1 MTGLAIIATGLH
13 IAGLSALSSELIYM
27 ISAVQVIACAIV
39 GVAINKPDRRVW
51 SALLLLIAILI
62 AAQIFDNRDS
72 SVALTQAISESLFL
86 GVQLILVFGLF
97 VTVQRRFG
105 RDPLNVFFDSLIIG
119 LGSWFLIWVVF
130 LNPAREI
137 SQDVVSVTAIR
148 GATLASSAIVIFL
161 LATLLFADTERTP
174 AVWFAGSAI
183 ACSLIGDLFYATN
196 QSGRYEVSD
205 QFANAPYIASLFLVS
220 ATILHPSV
228 ATMASHSARRLKQPL
243 LGRLVLTTTS
253 LVLPVVVLAL
263 TNPTNDVDRTVRAI
277 SIFVLA
283 TAVTLRVVLAVRAN
297 AVLQAQLIDSAQTD
311 SLTSLPNRGLMIEHV
326 AAALEGARFNG
337 LSPTVLFIDVDRFK
351 NINDSLGHSAGDNV
365 LVSVAQRLRVALPDR
380 CIVGRISGDE
390 FVVLDAKSKNQS
402 DAVLLADLVLES
414 FHEPLALRQ
423 GDVFVSASIGV
434 AVFDREIST
443 SADDLLR
450 NADTAMYRA
459 KQRGRGRC
467 EMFSEEMRKT
477 DRERAALSSELERA
491 LATNQL
497 FVVHQPIVSTHT
509 GRVAGTEAL
518 LRWNHPERGGLTPP
532 VFLEMAEES
541 GAIGPI
547 GDWVVRQAC
556 TDARSWMD
564 AQIVDGSFVVH
575 VNVSARQL
583 SDSGFVERV
592 MGSLRETK
600 LEPFHLALEINETTM
615 LNDNPA
621 IMRTLNALKRQGV
634 KLAIDDFGTGY
645 SSLAHLRDFP
655 ADFLKLDGTLVR
667 DIGLQGSDDPIV
679 RSIIQLAHSL
689 NMSVI
694 AEWVTSDDQ
703 TQRLRLLG
711 CDFVQGNRIGEP
723 VVASEFAP
731 LVQSR
736 STNR

>member
-1 MTGLAIIATGLH
+1 MEIDRSIASLPIGVFETDINGRLTSANDAFRVLALGGGSITQGAAPWVNAQPAERSLAEAAWQRARENATPFTFEFRLWKPDGEVMWVHVSTQPQLDASSTITGYVGTAHDVTDAVVKRVLSEQLVGLLDVTADAVLVFDQHGVLMFCNDGARDLIGVNEQTGLNDAAAQMFIQAIRDQVPREVTTSSTSNRWEGELGFRSPDGIMRTLSIVLQIVRTADGVISHYSAIARDITEAKQLQDELTRQATHDAMTGLP
-13 IAGLSALSSELIYM
+13 
-27 ISAVQVIACAIV
+27 
-39 GVAINKPDRRVW
+39 NRV
-51 SALLLLIAILI
+51 
-62 AAQIFDNRDS
+62 
-72 SVALTQAISESLFL
+72 LFL
-86 GVQLILVFGLF
+86 RKLSEALERSRTLKRGVTVLF
-97 VTVQRRFG
+97 VDLDKLKDVNDNIGHGVGDQL
-105 RDPLNVFFDSLIIG
+105 LN
-119 LGSWFLIWVVF
+119 
-130 LNPAREI
+130 
-137 SQDVVSVTAIR
+137 T
-148 GATLASSAIVIFL
+148 
-161 LATLLFADTERTP
+161 
-174 AVWFAGSAI
+174 I
-183 ACSLIGDLFYATN
+183 AK
-196 QSGRYEVSD
+196 R
-205 QFANAPYIASLFLVS
+205 LVS
-220 ATILHPSV
+220 ATRPSDIV
-228 ATMASHSARRLKQPL
+228 A
-243 LGRLVLTTTS
+243 
-253 LVLPVVVLAL
+253 
-263 TNPTNDVDRTVRAI
+263 
-277 SIFVLA
+277 
-283 TAVTLRVVLAVRAN
+283 
-297 AVLQAQLIDSAQTD
+297 
-311 SLTSLPNRGLMIEHV
+311 
-326 AAALEGARFNG
+326 
-337 LSPTVLFIDVDRFK
+337 
-351 NINDSLGHSAGDNV
+351 
-365 LVSVAQRLRVALPDR
+365 
-380 CIVGRISGDE
+380 RIGGDE
-390 FVVLDAKSKNQS
+390 FVVLCDGLGDEHVAM
-402 DAVLLADLVLES
+402 DVADRV
-414 FHEPLALRQ
+414 RQ
-423 GDVFVSASIGV
+423 AMTGQVILQGIEIFTSASIGIAMATPALLAEESPNDA
-434 AVFDREIST
+434 AVT
-443 SADDLLR
+443 LLR

-467 EMFSEEMRKT
+467 EMFSEEMRKN

-518 LRWNHPERGGLTPP
+518 LRWNHPERGVLTPP

-547 GDWVVRQAC
+547 GDWVIRQAC

-564 AQIVDGSFVVH
+564 THVVDGSFVVH

-592 MGSLRETK
+592 MGSLKETK

-621 IMRTLNALKRQGV
+621 IMRTLNALKRLGV

-694 AEWVTSDDQ
+694 AEWVTTDDQ

-736 STNR
+736 ITHR

>member
-1 MTGLAIIATGLH
+1 MEIDRSIASLPIGVFETDINGRLTSANDAFRLLALGGGSITQGAAPWVNAQPAERSLAEAAWQRARENATPFTFEFRLWKPDGEVMWVHVSTQPQLGTNSTITGYVGTAHDVTEAVVKRVLSEQLVGLLDVTADAVLVFDQHGTLMFCNDGARELIGVNEQTGLNDAAAQMFIQAIRDQVPREVTTSSTSNRWEGELGFRSPDGIMRTLSIVLQIVRTADGVISHYSAIARDITEAKQLQDELTRQATHDAMTGLP
-13 IAGLSALSSELIYM
+13 
-27 ISAVQVIACAIV
+27 
-39 GVAINKPDRRVW
+39 NRV
-51 SALLLLIAILI
+51 
-62 AAQIFDNRDS
+62 
-72 SVALTQAISESLFL
+72 LFL
-86 GVQLILVFGLF
+86 RKLSEALERSRTLKRGVTVLF
-97 VTVQRRFG
+97 VDLDKLKDVNDNIGHGVGDQL
-105 RDPLNVFFDSLIIG
+105 LN
-119 LGSWFLIWVVF
+119 
-130 LNPAREI
+130 
-137 SQDVVSVTAIR
+137 T
-148 GATLASSAIVIFL
+148 
-161 LATLLFADTERTP
+161 
-174 AVWFAGSAI
+174 I
-183 ACSLIGDLFYATN
+183 AK
-196 QSGRYEVSD
+196 R
-205 QFANAPYIASLFLVS
+205 LVS
-220 ATILHPSV
+220 ATRPSDIV
-228 ATMASHSARRLKQPL
+228 A
-243 LGRLVLTTTS
+243 
-253 LVLPVVVLAL
+253 
-263 TNPTNDVDRTVRAI
+263 
-277 SIFVLA
+277 
-283 TAVTLRVVLAVRAN
+283 
-297 AVLQAQLIDSAQTD
+297 
-311 SLTSLPNRGLMIEHV
+311 
-326 AAALEGARFNG
+326 
-337 LSPTVLFIDVDRFK
+337 
-351 NINDSLGHSAGDNV
+351 
-365 LVSVAQRLRVALPDR
+365 
-380 CIVGRISGDE
+380 RIGGDE
-390 FVVLDAKSKNQS
+390 FVVLCDGLGDEHVAM
-402 DAVLLADLVLES
+402 DVADRV
-414 FHEPLALRQ
+414 RQ
-423 GDVFVSASIGV
+423 AMTGQVILQGIEIFTSASIGIAMATPALLAEESPNDA
-434 AVFDREIST
+434 AVT
-443 SADDLLR
+443 LLR

-518 LRWNHPERGGLTPP
+518 LRWNHPDRGVLTPP

-547 GDWVVRQAC
+547 GDWVIRQAC

-564 AQIVDGSFVVH
+564 THVVDGSFVVH

-583 SDSGFVERV
+583 SDAGFVERV
-592 MGSLRETK
+592 MGSLKDTK

-621 IMRTLNALKRQGV
+621 IMRTLTALKRLGV

-694 AEWVTSDDQ
+694 AEWVTADDQ

-723 VVASEFAP
+723 VIASEFAP

-736 STNR
+736 TTRH

>member
-1 MTGLAIIATGLH
+1 
-13 IAGLSALSSELIYM
+13 
-27 ISAVQVIACAIV
+27 
-39 GVAINKPDRRVW
+39 
-51 SALLLLIAILI
+51 
-62 AAQIFDNRDS
+62 
-72 SVALTQAISESLFL
+72 
-86 GVQLILVFGLF
+86 
-97 VTVQRRFG
+97 
-105 RDPLNVFFDSLIIG
+105 
-119 LGSWFLIWVVF
+119 
-130 LNPAREI
+130 
-137 SQDVVSVTAIR
+137 
-148 GATLASSAIVIFL
+148 
-161 LATLLFADTERTP
+161 
-174 AVWFAGSAI
+174 
-183 ACSLIGDLFYATN
+183 
-196 QSGRYEVSD
+196 
-205 QFANAPYIASLFLVS
+205 
-220 ATILHPSV
+220 
-228 ATMASHSARRLKQPL
+228 
-243 LGRLVLTTTS
+243 
-253 LVLPVVVLAL
+253 
-263 TNPTNDVDRTVRAI
+263 
-277 SIFVLA
+277 
-283 TAVTLRVVLAVRAN
+283 
-297 AVLQAQLIDSAQTD
+297 
-311 SLTSLPNRGLMIEHV
+311 
-326 AAALEGARFNG
+326 
-337 LSPTVLFIDVDRFK
+337 
-351 NINDSLGHSAGDNV
+351 
-365 LVSVAQRLRVALPDR
+365 
-380 CIVGRISGDE
+380 
-390 FVVLDAKSKNQS
+390 
-402 DAVLLADLVLES
+402 
-414 FHEPLALRQ
+414 
-423 GDVFVSASIGV
+423 
-434 AVFDREIST
+434 
-443 SADDLLR
+443 
-450 NADTAMYRA
+450 
-459 KQRGRGRC
+459 
-467 EMFSEEMRKT
+467 MFSEEMRKT

-518 LRWNHPERGGLTPP
+518 LRWNHPERGVLTPP

-556 TDARSWMD
+556 TDARAWMD
-564 AQIVDGSFVVH
+564 AHVVDGSFVVH

-592 MGSLRETK
+592 MGSLRDTK

-703 TQRLRLLG
+703 AQRLRLLG

-736 STNR
+736 TTHH

>member
-1 MTGLAIIATGLH
+1 MEIDRSIASLPIGVFETDINGRLTSANDAFRLLALGGGSITQGAAPWVNAQPAERSLAEAAWQRARENATPFTFEFRLWKPDGEVMWVHVSTQPQLGASSTIVGYVGTAHDVTEAVVKRVLSEQLVGLLDVTADAVLVFDQHGTLMFCNDGARELIGVNEQTGLNDAAAQMFIQAIRDQVPREVTTSSTSNRWEGELGFRSPDGIMRTLSIVLQIVRTADGVISHYSAIARDITEAKQLQDELTRQATHDAMTGLP
-13 IAGLSALSSELIYM
+13 
-27 ISAVQVIACAIV
+27 
-39 GVAINKPDRRVW
+39 NRV
-51 SALLLLIAILI
+51 
-62 AAQIFDNRDS
+62 
-72 SVALTQAISESLFL
+72 LFL
-86 GVQLILVFGLF
+86 RKLSEALERSRTLKRGVTVLF
-97 VTVQRRFG
+97 VDLDKLKDVNDNIGHGVGDQL
-105 RDPLNVFFDSLIIG
+105 LN
-119 LGSWFLIWVVF
+119 
-130 LNPAREI
+130 
-137 SQDVVSVTAIR
+137 T
-148 GATLASSAIVIFL
+148 
-161 LATLLFADTERTP
+161 
-174 AVWFAGSAI
+174 I
-183 ACSLIGDLFYATN
+183 AK
-196 QSGRYEVSD
+196 R
-205 QFANAPYIASLFLVS
+205 LVS
-220 ATILHPSV
+220 ATRPSDIV
-228 ATMASHSARRLKQPL
+228 A
-243 LGRLVLTTTS
+243 
-253 LVLPVVVLAL
+253 
-263 TNPTNDVDRTVRAI
+263 
-277 SIFVLA
+277 
-283 TAVTLRVVLAVRAN
+283 
-297 AVLQAQLIDSAQTD
+297 
-311 SLTSLPNRGLMIEHV
+311 
-326 AAALEGARFNG
+326 
-337 LSPTVLFIDVDRFK
+337 
-351 NINDSLGHSAGDNV
+351 
-365 LVSVAQRLRVALPDR
+365 
-380 CIVGRISGDE
+380 RIGGDE
-390 FVVLDAKSKNQS
+390 FVVLCDGLGDEHVAM
-402 DAVLLADLVLES
+402 DVADRV
-414 FHEPLALRQ
+414 RQ
-423 GDVFVSASIGV
+423 AMTGQVILQGIEIFTSASIGIAMATPALLAEESPNDA
-434 AVFDREIST
+434 AVT
-443 SADDLLR
+443 LLR

-491 LATNQL
+491 LATKQL

-518 LRWNHPERGGLTPP
+518 LRWNHPDRGVLTPP

-547 GDWVVRQAC
+547 GDWVIRQAC

-564 AQIVDGSFVVH
+564 THVVDGSFVVH

-583 SDSGFVERV
+583 SDAGFVERV
-592 MGSLRETK
+592 MGSLKDTK

-621 IMRTLNALKRQGV
+621 IMRTLTALKRLGV

-694 AEWVTSDDQ
+694 AEWVTADDQ

-723 VVASEFAP
+723 VIASEFAP

-736 STNR
+736 TTRH

>member
-1 MTGLAIIATGLH
+1 MEIDRSIASLPIGVFETDINGRLTSANDAFRVLALGGGSITQGAAPWVNAQPAERSLAEAAWQRARENSTPFTFEFRLWKPDGEVMWVHVSTQPQLGTNSTITGYVGTAHDVTDAVVKRVLSEQLVGLLDVTADAVLVFDQHGVLMFCNDGARELIGVNEQSGLNDAAAQMFIQAIRDQVPREVTTSSTSNRWEGELGFRSPDGIMRTLSIVLQIVRTADGVISHYSAIARDITEAKQLQDELTRQATHDAMTGLP
-13 IAGLSALSSELIYM
+13 
-27 ISAVQVIACAIV
+27 
-39 GVAINKPDRRVW
+39 NRV
-51 SALLLLIAILI
+51 
-62 AAQIFDNRDS
+62 
-72 SVALTQAISESLFL
+72 LFL
-86 GVQLILVFGLF
+86 RKLSEALERSRTLKRGVTVLF
-97 VTVQRRFG
+97 VDLDKLKDVNDNIGHGVGDQL
-105 RDPLNVFFDSLIIG
+105 LN
-119 LGSWFLIWVVF
+119 
-130 LNPAREI
+130 
-137 SQDVVSVTAIR
+137 T
-148 GATLASSAIVIFL
+148 
-161 LATLLFADTERTP
+161 
-174 AVWFAGSAI
+174 I
-183 ACSLIGDLFYATN
+183 AK
-196 QSGRYEVSD
+196 R
-205 QFANAPYIASLFLVS
+205 LVS
-220 ATILHPSV
+220 ATRPSDIV
-228 ATMASHSARRLKQPL
+228 A
-243 LGRLVLTTTS
+243 
-253 LVLPVVVLAL
+253 
-263 TNPTNDVDRTVRAI
+263 
-277 SIFVLA
+277 
-283 TAVTLRVVLAVRAN
+283 
-297 AVLQAQLIDSAQTD
+297 
-311 SLTSLPNRGLMIEHV
+311 
-326 AAALEGARFNG
+326 
-337 LSPTVLFIDVDRFK
+337 
-351 NINDSLGHSAGDNV
+351 
-365 LVSVAQRLRVALPDR
+365 
-380 CIVGRISGDE
+380 RIGGDE
-390 FVVLDAKSKNQS
+390 FVVLCDGLGDEHVAM
-402 DAVLLADLVLES
+402 DVADRV
-414 FHEPLALRQ
+414 RQ
-423 GDVFVSASIGV
+423 AMTGQVILQGIEIFTSASIGIAMATPALLAEESPNDA
-434 AVFDREIST
+434 AVT
-443 SADDLLR
+443 LLR

-477 DRERAALSSELERA
+477 DRDRAALSSELERA

-518 LRWNHPERGGLTPP
+518 LRWNHPERGVLTPP

-547 GDWVVRQAC
+547 GDWVIRQAC

-564 AQIVDGSFVVH
+564 TNVVDGSFIVH

-592 MGSLRETK
+592 MGSLKDTK
-600 LEPFHLALEINETTM
+600 LEPSHLALEINETTM

-621 IMRTLNALKRQGV
+621 IMRTLNALKRLGV

-694 AEWVTSDDQ
+694 AEWVTTDDQ

-723 VVASEFAP
+723 VVAAEFAP

-736 STNR
+736 STHH

>member
-1 MTGLAIIATGLH
+1 MEIDRSIASLPIGVFETDINGRLTSANDAFRVLALGGGSITQGAAPWVNAQPAERSLAEAAWQRARENSTPFTFEFRLWKPDGEVMWVHVSTQPQLGTNSTITGYVGTAHDVTDAVVKRVLSEQLVGLLDVTADAVLVFDQHGVLMFCNDGARELIGVNEQSGLNDAAAQMFIQAIRDQVPREVTTSSTSNRWEGELGFRSPDGIMRTLSIVLQIVRTADGVISHYSAIARDITEAKQLQDELTRQATHDAMTGLP
-13 IAGLSALSSELIYM
+13 
-27 ISAVQVIACAIV
+27 
-39 GVAINKPDRRVW
+39 NRV
-51 SALLLLIAILI
+51 
-62 AAQIFDNRDS
+62 
-72 SVALTQAISESLFL
+72 LFL
-86 GVQLILVFGLF
+86 RKLSEALERSRTLKRGVTVLF
-97 VTVQRRFG
+97 VDLDKLKDVNDNIGHGVGDQL
-105 RDPLNVFFDSLIIG
+105 LN
-119 LGSWFLIWVVF
+119 
-130 LNPAREI
+130 
-137 SQDVVSVTAIR
+137 T
-148 GATLASSAIVIFL
+148 
-161 LATLLFADTERTP
+161 
-174 AVWFAGSAI
+174 I
-183 ACSLIGDLFYATN
+183 AK
-196 QSGRYEVSD
+196 R
-205 QFANAPYIASLFLVS
+205 LVS
-220 ATILHPSV
+220 ATRPSDIV
-228 ATMASHSARRLKQPL
+228 A
-243 LGRLVLTTTS
+243 
-253 LVLPVVVLAL
+253 
-263 TNPTNDVDRTVRAI
+263 
-277 SIFVLA
+277 
-283 TAVTLRVVLAVRAN
+283 
-297 AVLQAQLIDSAQTD
+297 
-311 SLTSLPNRGLMIEHV
+311 
-326 AAALEGARFNG
+326 
-337 LSPTVLFIDVDRFK
+337 
-351 NINDSLGHSAGDNV
+351 
-365 LVSVAQRLRVALPDR
+365 
-380 CIVGRISGDE
+380 RIGGDE
-390 FVVLDAKSKNQS
+390 FVVLCDGLGDEHVAM
-402 DAVLLADLVLES
+402 DVADRV
-414 FHEPLALRQ
+414 RQ
-423 GDVFVSASIGV
+423 AMTGQVILQGIEIFTSASIGIAMATPALLAEESPNDA
-434 AVFDREIST
+434 AVT
-443 SADDLLR
+443 LLR

-477 DRERAALSSELERA
+477 DRDRAALSSELERA

-518 LRWNHPERGGLTPP
+518 LRWNHPERGVLTPP

-547 GDWVVRQAC
+547 GDWVIRQAC

-564 AQIVDGSFVVH
+564 TNVVDGSFIVH

-592 MGSLRETK
+592 MGSLKDTK
-600 LEPFHLALEINETTM
+600 LEPSHLALEINETTM

-621 IMRTLNALKRQGV
+621 IMRTLNALKRLGV

-694 AEWVTSDDQ
+694 AEWVTTDDQ

-723 VVASEFAP
+723 VIASEFAP

-736 STNR
+736 STHH

>member
-1 MTGLAIIATGLH
+1 MEIDRSIASLPIGVFETDINGRLTSANDAFRVLALGGGSITQGAAPWVNAQPAERSLAEAAWQRARENATPFTFEFRLWKPDGEVMWVHVSTQPQLGASSTIVGYVGTAHDVTEAVVKRVLSEQLVGLLDVTADAVLVFDQHGTLMFCNDGARELIGVNEQTGLNDAAAQMFIQAIRDQVPREVTTSSTSNRWEGELGFRSPDGIMRTLSIVLQIVRTADGVISHYSAIARDITEAKQLQDELTRQATHDAMTGLP
-13 IAGLSALSSELIYM
+13 
-27 ISAVQVIACAIV
+27 
-39 GVAINKPDRRVW
+39 NRV
-51 SALLLLIAILI
+51 
-62 AAQIFDNRDS
+62 
-72 SVALTQAISESLFL
+72 LFL
-86 GVQLILVFGLF
+86 RKLSEALERSRTLKRGVTVLF
-97 VTVQRRFG
+97 VDLDKLKDVNDNIGHGVGDQL
-105 RDPLNVFFDSLIIG
+105 LN
-119 LGSWFLIWVVF
+119 
-130 LNPAREI
+130 
-137 SQDVVSVTAIR
+137 T
-148 GATLASSAIVIFL
+148 
-161 LATLLFADTERTP
+161 
-174 AVWFAGSAI
+174 I
-183 ACSLIGDLFYATN
+183 AK
-196 QSGRYEVSD
+196 R
-205 QFANAPYIASLFLVS
+205 LVS
-220 ATILHPSV
+220 ATRPSDIV
-228 ATMASHSARRLKQPL
+228 A
-243 LGRLVLTTTS
+243 
-253 LVLPVVVLAL
+253 
-263 TNPTNDVDRTVRAI
+263 
-277 SIFVLA
+277 
-283 TAVTLRVVLAVRAN
+283 
-297 AVLQAQLIDSAQTD
+297 
-311 SLTSLPNRGLMIEHV
+311 
-326 AAALEGARFNG
+326 
-337 LSPTVLFIDVDRFK
+337 
-351 NINDSLGHSAGDNV
+351 
-365 LVSVAQRLRVALPDR
+365 
-380 CIVGRISGDE
+380 RIGGDE
-390 FVVLDAKSKNQS
+390 FVVLCDGLGDEHVAM
-402 DAVLLADLVLES
+402 DVADRV
-414 FHEPLALRQ
+414 RQ
-423 GDVFVSASIGV
+423 AMTGQVILQGIEIFTSASIGIAMATPALLAEESPNDA
-434 AVFDREIST
+434 AVT
-443 SADDLLR
+443 LLR

-518 LRWNHPERGGLTPP
+518 LRWNHPDRGVLTPP

-547 GDWVVRQAC
+547 GDWVIRQAC

-564 AQIVDGSFVVH
+564 THVVDGSFVVH

-583 SDSGFVERV
+583 SDAGFVERV
-592 MGSLRETK
+592 MGSLKDTK

-621 IMRTLNALKRQGV
+621 IMRTLTALKRLGV

-694 AEWVTSDDQ
+694 AEWVTADDQ

-723 VVASEFAP
+723 VIASEFAP

-736 STNR
+736 TTRH

>member
-1 MTGLAIIATGLH
+1 MEIDRSIASLPIGVFETDINGRLTTANDAFRALALGGGSITQGAAPWVNAQPAERSLAEAAWQRARETATPFTFEFRLWKPDGEVMWVHVSTQPQLGTNSMITGYVGTAHDVTDAVVKRVLSEQLVGLLDVTADAVLVFDQHGVLMFCNDGARELIGVNEQTGLNDAAAQMFIQAIRDQVPREVTTSSTSNRWEGELGFRSPDGIMRTLSIVLQIVRTADGVISHYSAIARDITEAKQLQDELTRQATHDAMTGLP
-13 IAGLSALSSELIYM
+13 
-27 ISAVQVIACAIV
+27 
-39 GVAINKPDRRVW
+39 NRV
-51 SALLLLIAILI
+51 
-62 AAQIFDNRDS
+62 
-72 SVALTQAISESLFL
+72 LFL
-86 GVQLILVFGLF
+86 RKLSEALERSRTLKRGVTVLF
-97 VTVQRRFG
+97 VDLDKLKDVNDNIGHAVGDQL
-105 RDPLNVFFDSLIIG
+105 LN
-119 LGSWFLIWVVF
+119 
-130 LNPAREI
+130 
-137 SQDVVSVTAIR
+137 T
-148 GATLASSAIVIFL
+148 
-161 LATLLFADTERTP
+161 
-174 AVWFAGSAI
+174 I
-183 ACSLIGDLFYATN
+183 AK
-196 QSGRYEVSD
+196 R
-205 QFANAPYIASLFLVS
+205 LVS
-220 ATILHPSV
+220 ATRPSDIV
-228 ATMASHSARRLKQPL
+228 A
-243 LGRLVLTTTS
+243 
-253 LVLPVVVLAL
+253 
-263 TNPTNDVDRTVRAI
+263 
-277 SIFVLA
+277 
-283 TAVTLRVVLAVRAN
+283 
-297 AVLQAQLIDSAQTD
+297 
-311 SLTSLPNRGLMIEHV
+311 
-326 AAALEGARFNG
+326 
-337 LSPTVLFIDVDRFK
+337 
-351 NINDSLGHSAGDNV
+351 
-365 LVSVAQRLRVALPDR
+365 
-380 CIVGRISGDE
+380 RIGGDE
-390 FVVLDAKSKNQS
+390 FVVLCDGLGDEHVAM
-402 DAVLLADLVLES
+402 DVADRV
-414 FHEPLALRQ
+414 RQ
-423 GDVFVSASIGV
+423 AMTGQIILQGIEIFTSASIGI
-434 AVFDREIST
+434 AMAT
-443 SADDLLR
+443 SALLAEESPNDAAVTLLR

-518 LRWNHPERGGLTPP
+518 LRWNHPERGVLTPP

-723 VVASEFAP
+723 VIASEFAP

-736 STNR
+736 STNS

>member
-1 MTGLAIIATGLH
+1 MEIDRSIASLPIGVFETDINGRLTSANDAFRVLALGGGSITQGAAPWVNAQPAERSLAEAAWQRARENATPFTFEFRLWKPDGEVMWVHVSTQPQLGASSTITGYVGTAHDVTDAVVKRVLSEQLVGLLDVTADAVLVFDQHGVLMFCNDGARELIGVNEQTGLNDAAAQMFIQAIRDQVPREVTTSSTSNRWEGELGFRSPDGIMRTLSIVLQIVRTADGVISHYSAIARDITEAKQLQDELTRQATHDAMTGLP
-13 IAGLSALSSELIYM
+13 
-27 ISAVQVIACAIV
+27 
-39 GVAINKPDRRVW
+39 NRV
-51 SALLLLIAILI
+51 
-62 AAQIFDNRDS
+62 
-72 SVALTQAISESLFL
+72 LFL
-86 GVQLILVFGLF
+86 RKLSEALERSRTLKRGVTVLF
-97 VTVQRRFG
+97 VDLDKLKDVNDNIGHGVGDQL
-105 RDPLNVFFDSLIIG
+105 LN
-119 LGSWFLIWVVF
+119 
-130 LNPAREI
+130 
-137 SQDVVSVTAIR
+137 T
-148 GATLASSAIVIFL
+148 
-161 LATLLFADTERTP
+161 
-174 AVWFAGSAI
+174 I
-183 ACSLIGDLFYATN
+183 AK
-196 QSGRYEVSD
+196 R
-205 QFANAPYIASLFLVS
+205 LVS
-220 ATILHPSV
+220 ATRPSDIV
-228 ATMASHSARRLKQPL
+228 A
-243 LGRLVLTTTS
+243 
-253 LVLPVVVLAL
+253 
-263 TNPTNDVDRTVRAI
+263 
-277 SIFVLA
+277 
-283 TAVTLRVVLAVRAN
+283 
-297 AVLQAQLIDSAQTD
+297 
-311 SLTSLPNRGLMIEHV
+311 
-326 AAALEGARFNG
+326 
-337 LSPTVLFIDVDRFK
+337 
-351 NINDSLGHSAGDNV
+351 
-365 LVSVAQRLRVALPDR
+365 
-380 CIVGRISGDE
+380 RIGGDE
-390 FVVLDAKSKNQS
+390 FVVLCDGLGDEHVAMDVADRVRQAMTGQVILQGIEIFTS
-402 DAVLLADLVLES
+402 ATIGIAMATPALLAEES
-414 FHEPLALRQ
+414 PNDA
-423 GDVFVSASIGV
+423 
-434 AVFDREIST
+434 AVT
-443 SADDLLR
+443 LLR

-477 DRERAALSSELERA
+477 DRDRAALSSELERA

-518 LRWNHPERGGLTPP
+518 LRWNHPDRGVLTPP

-547 GDWVVRQAC
+547 GDWVIRQAC

-564 AQIVDGSFVVH
+564 THVVDGSFVVH

-583 SDSGFVERV
+583 SDAGFVERV
-592 MGSLRETK
+592 MGSLKDTK

-621 IMRTLNALKRQGV
+621 IMRTLTALKRLGV

-694 AEWVTSDDQ
+694 AEWVTADDQ

-723 VVASEFAP
+723 VIASEFAP

-736 STNR
+736 TTRH

>member
-1 MTGLAIIATGLH
+1 LLDVTADAVLVFDQHGVLMFCNDGARELIGVNEQSGLNDAAAQMFIQAIRDQVPREVTTSSTSNRWEGELGFRSPDGIMRTLSIVLQIVRTADGVISHYSAIARDITEAKQLQDELTRQATHDAMTGLP
-13 IAGLSALSSELIYM
+13 
-27 ISAVQVIACAIV
+27 
-39 GVAINKPDRRVW
+39 NRV
-51 SALLLLIAILI
+51 
-62 AAQIFDNRDS
+62 
-72 SVALTQAISESLFL
+72 LFL
-86 GVQLILVFGLF
+86 RKLSEALERSRTLKRGVTVLF
-97 VTVQRRFG
+97 VDLDKLKDVNDNIGHGVGDQL
-105 RDPLNVFFDSLIIG
+105 LN
-119 LGSWFLIWVVF
+119 
-130 LNPAREI
+130 
-137 SQDVVSVTAIR
+137 T
-148 GATLASSAIVIFL
+148 
-161 LATLLFADTERTP
+161 
-174 AVWFAGSAI
+174 I
-183 ACSLIGDLFYATN
+183 AK
-196 QSGRYEVSD
+196 R
-205 QFANAPYIASLFLVS
+205 LVS
-220 ATILHPSV
+220 ATRPSDIV
-228 ATMASHSARRLKQPL
+228 A
-243 LGRLVLTTTS
+243 
-253 LVLPVVVLAL
+253 
-263 TNPTNDVDRTVRAI
+263 
-277 SIFVLA
+277 
-283 TAVTLRVVLAVRAN
+283 
-297 AVLQAQLIDSAQTD
+297 
-311 SLTSLPNRGLMIEHV
+311 
-326 AAALEGARFNG
+326 
-337 LSPTVLFIDVDRFK
+337 
-351 NINDSLGHSAGDNV
+351 
-365 LVSVAQRLRVALPDR
+365 
-380 CIVGRISGDE
+380 RIGGDE
-390 FVVLDAKSKNQS
+390 FVVLCDGLGDEHVAM
-402 DAVLLADLVLES
+402 DVADRV
-414 FHEPLALRQ
+414 RQ
-423 GDVFVSASIGV
+423 AMTGQVILQGIEIFTSASIGIAMATPALLAEESPNDA
-434 AVFDREIST
+434 AVT
-443 SADDLLR
+443 LLR

-477 DRERAALSSELERA
+477 DRDRAALSSELERA

-518 LRWNHPERGGLTPP
+518 LRWNHPERGVLTPP

-547 GDWVVRQAC
+547 GDWVIRQAC

-564 AQIVDGSFVVH
+564 TNVVDGSFIVH

-592 MGSLRETK
+592 MGSLKDMK
-600 LEPFHLALEINETTM
+600 LEPSHLALEINETTM

-621 IMRTLNALKRQGV
+621 IMRTLNALKRLGV

-694 AEWVTSDDQ
+694 AEWVTTDDQ

-736 STNR
+736 STRH

>member
-1 MTGLAIIATGLH
+1 MEIDRSIASLPIGVFETDITGRLTSANDAFRVLALGGGSITQGAAPWVNAQPAERSLAEAAWQRARETATPFTFEFRLWKPDGEVMWVHVSTQPQLGTNSTITGYVGTAHDVTDAVVKRVLSEQLVGLLDVTADAVLVFDQHGVLMFCNDGARELIGVNEQTGLNDAAAQMFIQAIRDQVPREVTTSSTSNRWEGELGFRSPDGIMRTLSIVLQIVRTADGVISHYSAIARDITEAKQLQDELTRQATHDAMTGLP
-13 IAGLSALSSELIYM
+13 
-27 ISAVQVIACAIV
+27 
-39 GVAINKPDRRVW
+39 NRV
-51 SALLLLIAILI
+51 
-62 AAQIFDNRDS
+62 
-72 SVALTQAISESLFL
+72 LFL
-86 GVQLILVFGLF
+86 RKLSEALERSRTLKRGVTVLF
-97 VTVQRRFG
+97 VDLDKLKDVNDNIGHGVGDQL
-105 RDPLNVFFDSLIIG
+105 LN
-119 LGSWFLIWVVF
+119 
-130 LNPAREI
+130 
-137 SQDVVSVTAIR
+137 T
-148 GATLASSAIVIFL
+148 
-161 LATLLFADTERTP
+161 
-174 AVWFAGSAI
+174 I
-183 ACSLIGDLFYATN
+183 AK
-196 QSGRYEVSD
+196 R
-205 QFANAPYIASLFLVS
+205 LVS
-220 ATILHPSV
+220 ATRPSDIV
-228 ATMASHSARRLKQPL
+228 A
-243 LGRLVLTTTS
+243 
-253 LVLPVVVLAL
+253 
-263 TNPTNDVDRTVRAI
+263 
-277 SIFVLA
+277 
-283 TAVTLRVVLAVRAN
+283 
-297 AVLQAQLIDSAQTD
+297 
-311 SLTSLPNRGLMIEHV
+311 
-326 AAALEGARFNG
+326 
-337 LSPTVLFIDVDRFK
+337 
-351 NINDSLGHSAGDNV
+351 
-365 LVSVAQRLRVALPDR
+365 
-380 CIVGRISGDE
+380 RIGGDE
-390 FVVLDAKSKNQS
+390 FVVLCDGLGDEHVAM
-402 DAVLLADLVLES
+402 DVADRV
-414 FHEPLALRQ
+414 RQ
-423 GDVFVSASIGV
+423 AMTGQVILQGIEIFTSASIGIAMATPALLSEESPNDA
-434 AVFDREIST
+434 AVT
-443 SADDLLR
+443 LLR

-477 DRERAALSSELERA
+477 DRDRAALSSELERA

-518 LRWNHPERGGLTPP
+518 LRWNHPERGVLTPP

-547 GDWVVRQAC
+547 GDWVIRQAC
-556 TDARSWMD
+556 IDARSWMD
-564 AQIVDGSFVVH
+564 ANIVDGSFVVH

-592 MGSLRETK
+592 MGSLRDTK
-600 LEPFHLALEINETTM
+600 LEPLHLALEINETTM

-621 IMRTLNALKRQGV
+621 IMRTLTALKRLGV

-694 AEWVTSDDQ
+694 AEWVTTDDQ

>member
-1 MTGLAIIATGLH
+1 LWKPDGEVMWVHVSTQPQLGTNSTITGYVGTAHDVTDAVVKRVLSEQLVGLLDVTADAVLVFDQHGVLMFCNDGARELIGVNEQSGLNDAAAQMFIQAIRDQVPREVTTSSTSNRWEGELGFRSPDGIMRTLSIVLQIVRTADGVISHYSAIARDITEAKQLQDELTRQATHDAMTGLP
-13 IAGLSALSSELIYM
+13 
-27 ISAVQVIACAIV
+27 
-39 GVAINKPDRRVW
+39 NRV
-51 SALLLLIAILI
+51 
-62 AAQIFDNRDS
+62 
-72 SVALTQAISESLFL
+72 LFL
-86 GVQLILVFGLF
+86 RKLSEALERSRTLKRGVTVLF
-97 VTVQRRFG
+97 VDLDKLKDVNDNIGHGVGDQL
-105 RDPLNVFFDSLIIG
+105 LN
-119 LGSWFLIWVVF
+119 
-130 LNPAREI
+130 
-137 SQDVVSVTAIR
+137 T
-148 GATLASSAIVIFL
+148 
-161 LATLLFADTERTP
+161 
-174 AVWFAGSAI
+174 I
-183 ACSLIGDLFYATN
+183 AK
-196 QSGRYEVSD
+196 R
-205 QFANAPYIASLFLVS
+205 LVS
-220 ATILHPSV
+220 ATRPSDIV
-228 ATMASHSARRLKQPL
+228 A
-243 LGRLVLTTTS
+243 
-253 LVLPVVVLAL
+253 
-263 TNPTNDVDRTVRAI
+263 
-277 SIFVLA
+277 
-283 TAVTLRVVLAVRAN
+283 
-297 AVLQAQLIDSAQTD
+297 
-311 SLTSLPNRGLMIEHV
+311 
-326 AAALEGARFNG
+326 
-337 LSPTVLFIDVDRFK
+337 
-351 NINDSLGHSAGDNV
+351 
-365 LVSVAQRLRVALPDR
+365 
-380 CIVGRISGDE
+380 RIGGDE
-390 FVVLDAKSKNQS
+390 FVVLCDGLGDEHVAM
-402 DAVLLADLVLES
+402 DVADRV
-414 FHEPLALRQ
+414 RQ
-423 GDVFVSASIGV
+423 AMTGQVILQGIEIFTSASIGIAMATPALLAEESPNDA
-434 AVFDREIST
+434 AVT
-443 SADDLLR
+443 LLR

-477 DRERAALSSELERA
+477 DRDRAALSSELERA

-518 LRWNHPERGGLTPP
+518 LRWNHPERGVLTPP

-547 GDWVVRQAC
+547 GDWVIRQAC

-564 AQIVDGSFVVH
+564 TNVVDGSFIVH

-592 MGSLRETK
+592 MGSLKDTK
-600 LEPFHLALEINETTM
+600 LEPSHLALEINETTM

-621 IMRTLNALKRQGV
+621 IMRTLNALKRLGV

-694 AEWVTSDDQ
+694 AEWVTTDDQ

-736 STNR
+736 STHH

>member
-1 MTGLAIIATGLH
+1 MEIDRSIASLPIGVFETDINGRLTTANDAFRALALGGGSITQGAAPWVNAQPAERSLAEAAWQRARETATPFTFEFRLWKPDGEVMWVHVSTQPQLGTNSMITGYVGTAHDVTDAVVKRVLSEQLVGLLDVTADAVLVFDQHGVLMFCNDGARELIGVNEQTGLNDAAAQMFIQAIRDQVPREVTTSSTSNRWEGELGFRSPDGIMRTLSIVLQIVRTADGVISHYSAIARDITEAKQLQDELTRQATHDAMTGLP
-13 IAGLSALSSELIYM
+13 
-27 ISAVQVIACAIV
+27 
-39 GVAINKPDRRVW
+39 NRV
-51 SALLLLIAILI
+51 
-62 AAQIFDNRDS
+62 
-72 SVALTQAISESLFL
+72 LFL
-86 GVQLILVFGLF
+86 RKLSEALERSRTLKRGVTVLF
-97 VTVQRRFG
+97 VDLDKLKDVNDNIGHGVGDQL
-105 RDPLNVFFDSLIIG
+105 LN
-119 LGSWFLIWVVF
+119 
-130 LNPAREI
+130 
-137 SQDVVSVTAIR
+137 T
-148 GATLASSAIVIFL
+148 
-161 LATLLFADTERTP
+161 
-174 AVWFAGSAI
+174 I
-183 ACSLIGDLFYATN
+183 AK
-196 QSGRYEVSD
+196 R
-205 QFANAPYIASLFLVS
+205 LVS
-220 ATILHPSV
+220 ATRPSDIV
-228 ATMASHSARRLKQPL
+228 A
-243 LGRLVLTTTS
+243 
-253 LVLPVVVLAL
+253 
-263 TNPTNDVDRTVRAI
+263 
-277 SIFVLA
+277 
-283 TAVTLRVVLAVRAN
+283 
-297 AVLQAQLIDSAQTD
+297 
-311 SLTSLPNRGLMIEHV
+311 
-326 AAALEGARFNG
+326 
-337 LSPTVLFIDVDRFK
+337 
-351 NINDSLGHSAGDNV
+351 
-365 LVSVAQRLRVALPDR
+365 
-380 CIVGRISGDE
+380 RIGGDE
-390 FVVLDAKSKNQS
+390 FVVLCDGLGDEHVAM
-402 DAVLLADLVLES
+402 DVADRV
-414 FHEPLALRQ
+414 RQ
-423 GDVFVSASIGV
+423 AMTGQVILQGIEIFTSASIGIAMATPALLSEESPNDA
-434 AVFDREIST
+434 AVT
-443 SADDLLR
+443 LLR

-477 DRERAALSSELERA
+477 DRDRAALSSELERA

-518 LRWNHPERGGLTPP
+518 LRWNHPERGVLTPP

-547 GDWVVRQAC
+547 GDWVIRQAC
-556 TDARSWMD
+556 IDARSWMD
-564 AQIVDGSFVVH
+564 ANIVDGSFVVH

-592 MGSLRETK
+592 MGSLRDTK
-600 LEPFHLALEINETTM
+600 LEPLHLALEINETTM

-621 IMRTLNALKRQGV
+621 IMRTLTALKRLGV

-694 AEWVTSDDQ
+694 AEWVTTDDQ

>member
-1 MTGLAIIATGLH
+1 MEIDRSIASLPIGVFETDINGRLTSANDAFRLLALGGGSITQGAAPWVNAQPAERSLAEAAWQRARENATPFTFEFRLWKPDGEVMWVHVSTQPQLGANSTITGYVGTAHDVTEAVVKRVLSEQLVGLLDVTADAVLVFDQHGTLMFCNDGARELIGVNEQTGLNDAAAQMFIQAIRDQVPREVTTSSTSNRWEGELGFRSPDGIMRTLSIVLQIVRTADGVISHYSAIARDITEAKQLQDELTRQATHDAMTGLP
-13 IAGLSALSSELIYM
+13 
-27 ISAVQVIACAIV
+27 
-39 GVAINKPDRRVW
+39 NRV
-51 SALLLLIAILI
+51 
-62 AAQIFDNRDS
+62 
-72 SVALTQAISESLFL
+72 LFL
-86 GVQLILVFGLF
+86 RKLSEALERSRTLKRGVTVLF
-97 VTVQRRFG
+97 VDLDKLKDVNDNIGHGVGDQL
-105 RDPLNVFFDSLIIG
+105 LN
-119 LGSWFLIWVVF
+119 
-130 LNPAREI
+130 
-137 SQDVVSVTAIR
+137 T
-148 GATLASSAIVIFL
+148 
-161 LATLLFADTERTP
+161 
-174 AVWFAGSAI
+174 I
-183 ACSLIGDLFYATN
+183 AK
-196 QSGRYEVSD
+196 R
-205 QFANAPYIASLFLVS
+205 LVS
-220 ATILHPSV
+220 ATRPSDIV
-228 ATMASHSARRLKQPL
+228 A
-243 LGRLVLTTTS
+243 
-253 LVLPVVVLAL
+253 
-263 TNPTNDVDRTVRAI
+263 
-277 SIFVLA
+277 
-283 TAVTLRVVLAVRAN
+283 
-297 AVLQAQLIDSAQTD
+297 
-311 SLTSLPNRGLMIEHV
+311 
-326 AAALEGARFNG
+326 
-337 LSPTVLFIDVDRFK
+337 
-351 NINDSLGHSAGDNV
+351 
-365 LVSVAQRLRVALPDR
+365 
-380 CIVGRISGDE
+380 RIGGDE
-390 FVVLDAKSKNQS
+390 FVVLCDGLGDEHVAM
-402 DAVLLADLVLES
+402 DVADRV
-414 FHEPLALRQ
+414 RQ
-423 GDVFVSASIGV
+423 AMTGQVILQGIEIFTSASIGIAMATPALLAEESPNDA
-434 AVFDREIST
+434 AVT
-443 SADDLLR
+443 LLR

-518 LRWNHPERGGLTPP
+518 LRWNHPDRGVLTPP

-547 GDWVVRQAC
+547 GDWVIRQAC

-564 AQIVDGSFVVH
+564 THVVDGSFVVH

-583 SDSGFVERV
+583 SDAGFVERV
-592 MGSLRETK
+592 MGSLKDTK

-621 IMRTLNALKRQGV
+621 IMRTLTALKRLGV

-694 AEWVTSDDQ
+694 AEWVTADDQ

-723 VVASEFAP
+723 VIASEFAP

-736 STNR
+736 TTRN

>member
-1 MTGLAIIATGLH
+1 MEIDRSIASLPIGVFETDINGRLTSANDAFRVLALGGGSITQGAAPWVNAQPAERSLAEAAWQRARESATPFTFEFRLWKPDGEVMWVHVSTQPQLGTNSTITGYVGTAHDVTDAVVKRVLSEQLVGLLDVTADAVLVFDPHGVLMFCNDGARELIGVNEQTGLNDAAAQMFIQAIRDQVPREVTTSSTSNRWEGELGFRSPDGIMRTLSIVLQIVRTADGVISHYSAIARDITEAKQLQDELTRQATHDAMTGLP
-13 IAGLSALSSELIYM
+13 
-27 ISAVQVIACAIV
+27 
-39 GVAINKPDRRVW
+39 NRV
-51 SALLLLIAILI
+51 
-62 AAQIFDNRDS
+62 
-72 SVALTQAISESLFL
+72 LFL
-86 GVQLILVFGLF
+86 RKLSEALERSRTLKRGVTVLF
-97 VTVQRRFG
+97 VDLDKLKDVNDNIGHGVGDQL
-105 RDPLNVFFDSLIIG
+105 LN
-119 LGSWFLIWVVF
+119 
-130 LNPAREI
+130 
-137 SQDVVSVTAIR
+137 T
-148 GATLASSAIVIFL
+148 
-161 LATLLFADTERTP
+161 
-174 AVWFAGSAI
+174 I
-183 ACSLIGDLFYATN
+183 AK
-196 QSGRYEVSD
+196 R
-205 QFANAPYIASLFLVS
+205 LVS
-220 ATILHPSV
+220 ATRPSDIV
-228 ATMASHSARRLKQPL
+228 A
-243 LGRLVLTTTS
+243 
-253 LVLPVVVLAL
+253 
-263 TNPTNDVDRTVRAI
+263 
-277 SIFVLA
+277 
-283 TAVTLRVVLAVRAN
+283 
-297 AVLQAQLIDSAQTD
+297 
-311 SLTSLPNRGLMIEHV
+311 
-326 AAALEGARFNG
+326 
-337 LSPTVLFIDVDRFK
+337 
-351 NINDSLGHSAGDNV
+351 
-365 LVSVAQRLRVALPDR
+365 
-380 CIVGRISGDE
+380 RIGGDE
-390 FVVLDAKSKNQS
+390 FVVLCDGLGDEHVAM
-402 DAVLLADLVLES
+402 DVADRV
-414 FHEPLALRQ
+414 RQ
-423 GDVFVSASIGV
+423 AMTGQVILQGIEIFTSASIGIAMATPALLSEESPNDA
-434 AVFDREIST
+434 AVT
-443 SADDLLR
+443 LLR

-477 DRERAALSSELERA
+477 DRDRAALSSELERA

-518 LRWNHPERGGLTPP
+518 LRWNHPERGVLTPP

-547 GDWVVRQAC
+547 GDWIIRQAC
-556 TDARSWMD
+556 IDARSWMD
-564 AQIVDGSFVVH
+564 ANIVDGSFVVH

-592 MGSLRETK
+592 MGSLRDTK
-600 LEPFHLALEINETTM
+600 LEPLHLALEINETTM

-621 IMRTLNALKRQGV
+621 IMRTLTALKRLGV

-694 AEWVTSDDQ
+694 AEWVTTDDQ

-723 VVASEFAP
+723 VIASEFAP

>member
-1 MTGLAIIATGLH
+1 MEIDRSIASLPIGVFETDINGRLTTANDAFRALALGGGSITQGAAPWVNAQPAERSLAEAAWQRARETATPFTFEFRLWKPDGEVMWVHVSTQPQLGTNSMITGYVGTAHDVTDAVVKRVLSEQLVGLLDVTADAVLVFDQHGVLMFCNDGARDLIGVNEQTGLNDAAAQMFIQAIRDQVPREVTTSSTSNRWEGELGFRSPDGIMRTLSIVLQIVRTADGVISHYSAIARDITEAKQLQDELTRQATHDAMTGLP
-13 IAGLSALSSELIYM
+13 
-27 ISAVQVIACAIV
+27 
-39 GVAINKPDRRVW
+39 NRV
-51 SALLLLIAILI
+51 
-62 AAQIFDNRDS
+62 
-72 SVALTQAISESLFL
+72 LFL
-86 GVQLILVFGLF
+86 RKLSEALERSRTLKRGVTVLF
-97 VTVQRRFG
+97 VDLDKLKDVNDNIGHGVGDQL
-105 RDPLNVFFDSLIIG
+105 LN
-119 LGSWFLIWVVF
+119 
-130 LNPAREI
+130 
-137 SQDVVSVTAIR
+137 T
-148 GATLASSAIVIFL
+148 
-161 LATLLFADTERTP
+161 
-174 AVWFAGSAI
+174 I
-183 ACSLIGDLFYATN
+183 AK
-196 QSGRYEVSD
+196 R
-205 QFANAPYIASLFLVS
+205 LVS
-220 ATILHPSV
+220 ATRPSDIV
-228 ATMASHSARRLKQPL
+228 A
-243 LGRLVLTTTS
+243 
-253 LVLPVVVLAL
+253 
-263 TNPTNDVDRTVRAI
+263 
-277 SIFVLA
+277 
-283 TAVTLRVVLAVRAN
+283 
-297 AVLQAQLIDSAQTD
+297 
-311 SLTSLPNRGLMIEHV
+311 
-326 AAALEGARFNG
+326 
-337 LSPTVLFIDVDRFK
+337 
-351 NINDSLGHSAGDNV
+351 
-365 LVSVAQRLRVALPDR
+365 
-380 CIVGRISGDE
+380 RIGGDE
-390 FVVLDAKSKNQS
+390 FVVLCDGLGDEHVAM
-402 DAVLLADLVLES
+402 DVADRV
-414 FHEPLALRQ
+414 RQ
-423 GDVFVSASIGV
+423 AMTGQVILQGIEIFTSASIGIAMATPALLSEESPNDA
-434 AVFDREIST
+434 AVT
-443 SADDLLR
+443 LLR

-477 DRERAALSSELERA
+477 DRDRAALSSELERA

-518 LRWNHPERGGLTPP
+518 LRWNHPERGVLTPP

-547 GDWVVRQAC
+547 GDWVIRQAC
-556 TDARSWMD
+556 IDARSWMD
-564 AQIVDGSFVVH
+564 ANIVDGSFVVH

-592 MGSLRETK
+592 MGSLRDTK
-600 LEPFHLALEINETTM
+600 LEPLHLALEINETTM

-621 IMRTLNALKRQGV
+621 IMRTLTALKRLGV

-694 AEWVTSDDQ
+694 AEWVTTDDQ

>member
-1 MTGLAIIATGLH
+1 VFDPHGVLMFCNDGARELIGVNEQTGLNDAAAQMFIQAIRDQVPREVTTSSTSNRWEGELGFRSPDGIMRTLSIVLQIVRTADGVISHYSAIARDITEAKQLQDELTRQATHDAMTGLP
-13 IAGLSALSSELIYM
+13 
-27 ISAVQVIACAIV
+27 
-39 GVAINKPDRRVW
+39 NRV
-51 SALLLLIAILI
+51 
-62 AAQIFDNRDS
+62 
-72 SVALTQAISESLFL
+72 LFL
-86 GVQLILVFGLF
+86 RKLSEALERSRTLKRGVTVLF
-97 VTVQRRFG
+97 VDLDKLKDVNDNIGHGVGDQL
-105 RDPLNVFFDSLIIG
+105 LN
-119 LGSWFLIWVVF
+119 
-130 LNPAREI
+130 
-137 SQDVVSVTAIR
+137 T
-148 GATLASSAIVIFL
+148 
-161 LATLLFADTERTP
+161 
-174 AVWFAGSAI
+174 I
-183 ACSLIGDLFYATN
+183 AK
-196 QSGRYEVSD
+196 R
-205 QFANAPYIASLFLVS
+205 LVS
-220 ATILHPSV
+220 ATRPSDIV
-228 ATMASHSARRLKQPL
+228 A
-243 LGRLVLTTTS
+243 
-253 LVLPVVVLAL
+253 
-263 TNPTNDVDRTVRAI
+263 
-277 SIFVLA
+277 
-283 TAVTLRVVLAVRAN
+283 
-297 AVLQAQLIDSAQTD
+297 
-311 SLTSLPNRGLMIEHV
+311 
-326 AAALEGARFNG
+326 
-337 LSPTVLFIDVDRFK
+337 
-351 NINDSLGHSAGDNV
+351 
-365 LVSVAQRLRVALPDR
+365 
-380 CIVGRISGDE
+380 RIGGDE
-390 FVVLDAKSKNQS
+390 FVVLCDGLGDEHVAM
-402 DAVLLADLVLES
+402 DVADRV
-414 FHEPLALRQ
+414 RQ
-423 GDVFVSASIGV
+423 AMTGQVILQGIEIFTSASIGIAMATPALLSEESPNDA
-434 AVFDREIST
+434 AVT
-443 SADDLLR
+443 LLR

-477 DRERAALSSELERA
+477 DRDRAALSSELERA

-518 LRWNHPERGGLTPP
+518 LRWNHPERGVLTPP

-547 GDWVVRQAC
+547 GDWIIRQAC
-556 TDARSWMD
+556 IDARSWMD
-564 AQIVDGSFVVH
+564 ANIVDGSFVVH

-592 MGSLRETK
+592 MGSLRDTK
-600 LEPFHLALEINETTM
+600 LEPLHLALEINETTM

-621 IMRTLNALKRQGV
+621 IMRTLTALKRLGV

-694 AEWVTSDDQ
+694 AEWVTTDDQ

-723 VVASEFAP
+723 VIASEFAP

>member
-1 MTGLAIIATGLH
+1 MFCNDGARELIGVNEQTGLNDAAAQMFIQAIRDQVPREVTTSSTSNRWEGELGFRSPDGIMRTLSIVLQIVRTADGVISHYSAIARDITEAKQLQDELTRQATHDAMTGLP
-13 IAGLSALSSELIYM
+13 
-27 ISAVQVIACAIV
+27 
-39 GVAINKPDRRVW
+39 NRV
-51 SALLLLIAILI
+51 
-62 AAQIFDNRDS
+62 
-72 SVALTQAISESLFL
+72 LFL
-86 GVQLILVFGLF
+86 RKLSEALERSRTLKRGVTVLF
-97 VTVQRRFG
+97 VDLDKLKDVNDNIGHAVGDQL
-105 RDPLNVFFDSLIIG
+105 LN
-119 LGSWFLIWVVF
+119 
-130 LNPAREI
+130 
-137 SQDVVSVTAIR
+137 T
-148 GATLASSAIVIFL
+148 
-161 LATLLFADTERTP
+161 
-174 AVWFAGSAI
+174 I
-183 ACSLIGDLFYATN
+183 AK
-196 QSGRYEVSD
+196 R
-205 QFANAPYIASLFLVS
+205 LVS
-220 ATILHPSV
+220 ATRPSDIV
-228 ATMASHSARRLKQPL
+228 A
-243 LGRLVLTTTS
+243 
-253 LVLPVVVLAL
+253 
-263 TNPTNDVDRTVRAI
+263 
-277 SIFVLA
+277 
-283 TAVTLRVVLAVRAN
+283 
-297 AVLQAQLIDSAQTD
+297 
-311 SLTSLPNRGLMIEHV
+311 
-326 AAALEGARFNG
+326 
-337 LSPTVLFIDVDRFK
+337 
-351 NINDSLGHSAGDNV
+351 
-365 LVSVAQRLRVALPDR
+365 
-380 CIVGRISGDE
+380 RIGGDE
-390 FVVLDAKSKNQS
+390 FVVLCDGLGDEHVAM
-402 DAVLLADLVLES
+402 DVADRV
-414 FHEPLALRQ
+414 RQ
-423 GDVFVSASIGV
+423 AMTGQVILQGIEIFTSASIGIAMATPALLAEESPNDA
-434 AVFDREIST
+434 AVT
-443 SADDLLR
+443 LLR

-518 LRWNHPERGGLTPP
+518 LRWNHPERGVLTPP

-556 TDARSWMD
+556 TDARAWMD
-564 AQIVDGSFVVH
+564 AHVVDGSFVVH

-592 MGSLRETK
+592 MGSLRDTK

-703 TQRLRLLG
+703 AQRLRLLG
-711 CDFVQGNRIGEP
+711 CDFVQGNRVGEP

-736 STNR
+736 TTHH

>member
-1 MTGLAIIATGLH
+1 MEIDRSIASLPIGVFETDINGRLTSANDAFRVLALGGGSITQGAAPWVNAQPAERSLAEAAWQRARESATPFTFEFRLWKPDGEVMWVHVSTQPQLGTNSTITGYVGTAHDVTDAVVKRVLSEQLVGLLDVTADAVLVFDQHGVLMFCNDGARELIGVNEQTGLNDAAAQMFIQAIRDQVPREVTTSSTSNRWEGELGFRSPDGIMRTLSIVLQIVRTADGVISHYSAIARDITEAKQLQDELTRQATHDAMTGLP
-13 IAGLSALSSELIYM
+13 
-27 ISAVQVIACAIV
+27 
-39 GVAINKPDRRVW
+39 NRV
-51 SALLLLIAILI
+51 
-62 AAQIFDNRDS
+62 
-72 SVALTQAISESLFL
+72 LFL
-86 GVQLILVFGLF
+86 RKLSEALERSRTLKRGVTVLF
-97 VTVQRRFG
+97 VDLDKLKDVNDNIGHGVGDQL
-105 RDPLNVFFDSLIIG
+105 LN
-119 LGSWFLIWVVF
+119 
-130 LNPAREI
+130 
-137 SQDVVSVTAIR
+137 T
-148 GATLASSAIVIFL
+148 
-161 LATLLFADTERTP
+161 
-174 AVWFAGSAI
+174 I
-183 ACSLIGDLFYATN
+183 AK
-196 QSGRYEVSD
+196 R
-205 QFANAPYIASLFLVS
+205 LVS
-220 ATILHPSV
+220 ATRPSDIV
-228 ATMASHSARRLKQPL
+228 A
-243 LGRLVLTTTS
+243 
-253 LVLPVVVLAL
+253 
-263 TNPTNDVDRTVRAI
+263 
-277 SIFVLA
+277 
-283 TAVTLRVVLAVRAN
+283 
-297 AVLQAQLIDSAQTD
+297 
-311 SLTSLPNRGLMIEHV
+311 
-326 AAALEGARFNG
+326 
-337 LSPTVLFIDVDRFK
+337 
-351 NINDSLGHSAGDNV
+351 
-365 LVSVAQRLRVALPDR
+365 
-380 CIVGRISGDE
+380 RIGGDE
-390 FVVLDAKSKNQS
+390 FVVLCDGLGDEHVAM
-402 DAVLLADLVLES
+402 DVADRV
-414 FHEPLALRQ
+414 RQ
-423 GDVFVSASIGV
+423 AMTGQVILQGIEIFTSASIGIAMATPALLSEESPNDA
-434 AVFDREIST
+434 AVT
-443 SADDLLR
+443 LLR

-477 DRERAALSSELERA
+477 DRDRAALSSELERA

-518 LRWNHPERGGLTPP
+518 LRWNHPERGVLTPP

-547 GDWVVRQAC
+547 GDWVIRQAC
-556 TDARSWMD
+556 IDARSWMD
-564 AQIVDGSFVVH
+564 ANIVDGSFVVH

-592 MGSLRETK
+592 MGSLRDTK
-600 LEPFHLALEINETTM
+600 LEPLHLALEINETTM

-621 IMRTLNALKRQGV
+621 IMRTLNALKRLGV

-694 AEWVTSDDQ
+694 AEWVTTDDQ

>member
-1 MTGLAIIATGLH
+1 MEIDRSIASLPIGVFETDINGRLTSANDAFRVLALGGGSITQGAAPWVNAQPAERSLAEAAWQRARESATPFTFEFRLWKPDGEVMWVHVSTQPQLGTNSTITGYVGTAHDVTDAVVKRVLSEQLVGLLDVTADAVLVFDQHGVLMFCNDGARELIGVNEQTGLNDAAAQMFIQAIRDQVPREVTTSSTSNRWEGELGFRSPDGIMRTLSIVLQIVRTADGVISHYSAIARDITEAKQLQDELTRQATHDAMTGLP
-13 IAGLSALSSELIYM
+13 
-27 ISAVQVIACAIV
+27 
-39 GVAINKPDRRVW
+39 NRV
-51 SALLLLIAILI
+51 
-62 AAQIFDNRDS
+62 
-72 SVALTQAISESLFL
+72 LFL
-86 GVQLILVFGLF
+86 RKLSEALERSRTLKRGVTVLF
-97 VTVQRRFG
+97 VDLDKLKDVNDNIGHGVGDQL
-105 RDPLNVFFDSLIIG
+105 LN
-119 LGSWFLIWVVF
+119 
-130 LNPAREI
+130 
-137 SQDVVSVTAIR
+137 T
-148 GATLASSAIVIFL
+148 
-161 LATLLFADTERTP
+161 
-174 AVWFAGSAI
+174 I
-183 ACSLIGDLFYATN
+183 AK
-196 QSGRYEVSD
+196 R
-205 QFANAPYIASLFLVS
+205 LVS
-220 ATILHPSV
+220 ATRPSDIV
-228 ATMASHSARRLKQPL
+228 A
-243 LGRLVLTTTS
+243 
-253 LVLPVVVLAL
+253 
-263 TNPTNDVDRTVRAI
+263 
-277 SIFVLA
+277 
-283 TAVTLRVVLAVRAN
+283 
-297 AVLQAQLIDSAQTD
+297 
-311 SLTSLPNRGLMIEHV
+311 
-326 AAALEGARFNG
+326 
-337 LSPTVLFIDVDRFK
+337 
-351 NINDSLGHSAGDNV
+351 
-365 LVSVAQRLRVALPDR
+365 
-380 CIVGRISGDE
+380 RIGGDE
-390 FVVLDAKSKNQS
+390 FVVLCDGLGDEHVAM
-402 DAVLLADLVLES
+402 DVADRV
-414 FHEPLALRQ
+414 RQ
-423 GDVFVSASIGV
+423 AMTGQVILQGIEIFTSASIGIAMATPALLSEESPNDA
-434 AVFDREIST
+434 AVT
-443 SADDLLR
+443 LLR

-477 DRERAALSSELERA
+477 DRDRAALSSELERA

-518 LRWNHPERGGLTPP
+518 LRWNHPERGVLTPP

-547 GDWVVRQAC
+547 GDWVIRQAC
-556 TDARSWMD
+556 IDARSWMD
-564 AQIVDGSFVVH
+564 ANIVDGSFVVH

-592 MGSLRETK
+592 MGSLRDTK
-600 LEPFHLALEINETTM
+600 LEPLHLALEINETTM

-621 IMRTLNALKRQGV
+621 IMRTLTALKRLGV

-694 AEWVTSDDQ
+694 AEWVTTDDQ

>member
-1 MTGLAIIATGLH
+1 MEIDRSIASLPIGVFETDINGRLTTANDAFRALALGGGSITQGAAPWVNAQPAERSLAEAAWQRARETATPFTFEFRLWKPDGEVMWIHVSTQPQLGTNSAITGYVGTAHDVTDAVVKRVLSEQLVGLLDVTADAVLVFDQHGTLMFCNDGARELIGVNEQTGLNDAAAQMFIQAIRDQVPREVTTSSTSNRWEGELGFRSPDGIMRTLSIVLQIVRTADGVISHYSAIARDITEAKQLQDELTRQATHDAMTGLP
-13 IAGLSALSSELIYM
+13 
-27 ISAVQVIACAIV
+27 
-39 GVAINKPDRRVW
+39 NRV
-51 SALLLLIAILI
+51 
-62 AAQIFDNRDS
+62 
-72 SVALTQAISESLFL
+72 LFL
-86 GVQLILVFGLF
+86 RKLSEALERSRTLKRGVTVLF
-97 VTVQRRFG
+97 VDLDKLKDVNDNIGHAVGDQL
-105 RDPLNVFFDSLIIG
+105 LN
-119 LGSWFLIWVVF
+119 
-130 LNPAREI
+130 
-137 SQDVVSVTAIR
+137 T
-148 GATLASSAIVIFL
+148 
-161 LATLLFADTERTP
+161 
-174 AVWFAGSAI
+174 I
-183 ACSLIGDLFYATN
+183 AK
-196 QSGRYEVSD
+196 R
-205 QFANAPYIASLFLVS
+205 LVS
-220 ATILHPSV
+220 ATRPSDIV
-228 ATMASHSARRLKQPL
+228 A
-243 LGRLVLTTTS
+243 
-253 LVLPVVVLAL
+253 
-263 TNPTNDVDRTVRAI
+263 
-277 SIFVLA
+277 
-283 TAVTLRVVLAVRAN
+283 
-297 AVLQAQLIDSAQTD
+297 
-311 SLTSLPNRGLMIEHV
+311 
-326 AAALEGARFNG
+326 
-337 LSPTVLFIDVDRFK
+337 
-351 NINDSLGHSAGDNV
+351 
-365 LVSVAQRLRVALPDR
+365 
-380 CIVGRISGDE
+380 RIGGDE
-390 FVVLDAKSKNQS
+390 FVVLCDGLGDEHVAM
-402 DAVLLADLVLES
+402 DVADRV
-414 FHEPLALRQ
+414 RQ
-423 GDVFVSASIGV
+423 AMTGQVILQGIEIFTSASIGIAMATPALLAEESPNDA
-434 AVFDREIST
+434 AVT
-443 SADDLLR
+443 LLR

-518 LRWNHPERGGLTPP
+518 LRWNHPERGVLTPP

-547 GDWVVRQAC
+547 GDWVIRQAC

-564 AQIVDGSFVVH
+564 TNVVDGSFIVH

-592 MGSLRETK
+592 MGSLKDTK
-600 LEPFHLALEINETTM
+600 LEPSHLALEINETTM

-621 IMRTLNALKRQGV
+621 IMRTLNALKRLGV

-694 AEWVTSDDQ
+694 AEWVTTDDQ

-736 STNR
+736 STHH

>member
-1 MTGLAIIATGLH
+1 MWIHVSTQPQLGTNSAITGYVGTAHDVTDAVVKRVLSEQLVGLLDVTADAVLVFDQLGALMFCNDGARELIGVNEQTGLNDAAAQMFIQAIRDQVPREVTTSSTSNRWEGELGFRSPDGIMRTLSIVLQIVRTADGVISHYSAIARDITEAKQLQDELTRQATHDAMTGLP
-13 IAGLSALSSELIYM
+13 
-27 ISAVQVIACAIV
+27 
-39 GVAINKPDRRVW
+39 NRV
-51 SALLLLIAILI
+51 
-62 AAQIFDNRDS
+62 
-72 SVALTQAISESLFL
+72 LFL
-86 GVQLILVFGLF
+86 RKLSEALERSRTLKRGVTVLF
-97 VTVQRRFG
+97 VDLDKLKDVNDNIGHAVGDQL
-105 RDPLNVFFDSLIIG
+105 LN
-119 LGSWFLIWVVF
+119 
-130 LNPAREI
+130 
-137 SQDVVSVTAIR
+137 T
-148 GATLASSAIVIFL
+148 
-161 LATLLFADTERTP
+161 
-174 AVWFAGSAI
+174 I
-183 ACSLIGDLFYATN
+183 AK
-196 QSGRYEVSD
+196 R
-205 QFANAPYIASLFLVS
+205 LVS
-220 ATILHPSV
+220 ATRPSDIV
-228 ATMASHSARRLKQPL
+228 A
-243 LGRLVLTTTS
+243 
-253 LVLPVVVLAL
+253 
-263 TNPTNDVDRTVRAI
+263 
-277 SIFVLA
+277 
-283 TAVTLRVVLAVRAN
+283 
-297 AVLQAQLIDSAQTD
+297 
-311 SLTSLPNRGLMIEHV
+311 
-326 AAALEGARFNG
+326 
-337 LSPTVLFIDVDRFK
+337 
-351 NINDSLGHSAGDNV
+351 
-365 LVSVAQRLRVALPDR
+365 
-380 CIVGRISGDE
+380 RIGGDE
-390 FVVLDAKSKNQS
+390 FVVLCDGLGDEHVAM
-402 DAVLLADLVLES
+402 DVADRV
-414 FHEPLALRQ
+414 RQ
-423 GDVFVSASIGV
+423 AMTGQVILQGIEIFTSASIGIAMATPALLAEESPNDA
-434 AVFDREIST
+434 AVT
-443 SADDLLR
+443 LLR

-518 LRWNHPERGGLTPP
+518 LRWNHPDRGVLTPP

-592 MGSLRETK
+592 MGSLRDTK

-731 LVQSR
+731 LLAR
-736 STNR
+736 RI

>member
-1 MTGLAIIATGLH
+1 VNAQPAERSLAEAAWQRARENATPFTFEFRLWKPDGEVMWVHVSTQPQLGTNSTITGYVGTAHDVTEAVVKRVLSEQLVGLLDVTADAVLVFDQHGTLMFCNDGARELIGVNEQTGLNDAAAQMFIQAIRDQVPREVTTSSTSNRWEGELGFRSPDGIMRTLSIVLQIVRTADGVISHYSAIARDITEAKQLQDELTRQATHDAMTGLP
-13 IAGLSALSSELIYM
+13 
-27 ISAVQVIACAIV
+27 
-39 GVAINKPDRRVW
+39 NRV
-51 SALLLLIAILI
+51 
-62 AAQIFDNRDS
+62 
-72 SVALTQAISESLFL
+72 LFL
-86 GVQLILVFGLF
+86 RKLSEALERSRTLKRGVTVLF
-97 VTVQRRFG
+97 VDLDKLKDVNDNIGHGVGDQL
-105 RDPLNVFFDSLIIG
+105 LN
-119 LGSWFLIWVVF
+119 
-130 LNPAREI
+130 
-137 SQDVVSVTAIR
+137 T
-148 GATLASSAIVIFL
+148 
-161 LATLLFADTERTP
+161 
-174 AVWFAGSAI
+174 I
-183 ACSLIGDLFYATN
+183 AK
-196 QSGRYEVSD
+196 R
-205 QFANAPYIASLFLVS
+205 LVS
-220 ATILHPSV
+220 ATRPSDIV
-228 ATMASHSARRLKQPL
+228 A
-243 LGRLVLTTTS
+243 
-253 LVLPVVVLAL
+253 
-263 TNPTNDVDRTVRAI
+263 
-277 SIFVLA
+277 
-283 TAVTLRVVLAVRAN
+283 
-297 AVLQAQLIDSAQTD
+297 
-311 SLTSLPNRGLMIEHV
+311 
-326 AAALEGARFNG
+326 
-337 LSPTVLFIDVDRFK
+337 
-351 NINDSLGHSAGDNV
+351 
-365 LVSVAQRLRVALPDR
+365 
-380 CIVGRISGDE
+380 RIGGDE
-390 FVVLDAKSKNQS
+390 FVVLCDGLGDEHVAM
-402 DAVLLADLVLES
+402 DVADRV
-414 FHEPLALRQ
+414 RQ
-423 GDVFVSASIGV
+423 AMTGQVILQGIEIFTSASIGIAMATPALLAEESPNDA
-434 AVFDREIST
+434 AVT
-443 SADDLLR
+443 LLR

-467 EMFSEEMRKT
+467 EMFSEEMRKN

-491 LATNQL
+491 LATHQL

-518 LRWNHPERGGLTPP
+518 LRWNHPERGVLTPP

-547 GDWVVRQAC
+547 GDWVIRQAC

-564 AQIVDGSFVVH
+564 THVVDGSFVVH

-592 MGSLRETK
+592 MGSLKETK

-621 IMRTLNALKRQGV
+621 IMRTLNALKRLGV

-694 AEWVTSDDQ
+694 AEWVTTDDQ

-723 VVASEFAP
+723 VVAVEFAP

>member
-1 MTGLAIIATGLH
+1 MTGLP
-13 IAGLSALSSELIYM
+13 
-27 ISAVQVIACAIV
+27 
-39 GVAINKPDRRVW
+39 NRV
-51 SALLLLIAILI
+51 
-62 AAQIFDNRDS
+62 
-72 SVALTQAISESLFL
+72 LFL
-86 GVQLILVFGLF
+86 RKLSEALERSRTLKRGVTVLF
-97 VTVQRRFG
+97 VDLDKLKDVNDNIGHGVGDQL
-105 RDPLNVFFDSLIIG
+105 LN
-119 LGSWFLIWVVF
+119 
-130 LNPAREI
+130 
-137 SQDVVSVTAIR
+137 T
-148 GATLASSAIVIFL
+148 
-161 LATLLFADTERTP
+161 
-174 AVWFAGSAI
+174 I
-183 ACSLIGDLFYATN
+183 AK
-196 QSGRYEVSD
+196 R
-205 QFANAPYIASLFLVS
+205 LVS
-220 ATILHPSV
+220 ATRPSDIV
-228 ATMASHSARRLKQPL
+228 A
-243 LGRLVLTTTS
+243 
-253 LVLPVVVLAL
+253 
-263 TNPTNDVDRTVRAI
+263 
-277 SIFVLA
+277 
-283 TAVTLRVVLAVRAN
+283 
-297 AVLQAQLIDSAQTD
+297 
-311 SLTSLPNRGLMIEHV
+311 
-326 AAALEGARFNG
+326 
-337 LSPTVLFIDVDRFK
+337 
-351 NINDSLGHSAGDNV
+351 
-365 LVSVAQRLRVALPDR
+365 
-380 CIVGRISGDE
+380 RIGGDE
-390 FVVLDAKSKNQS
+390 FVVLCDGLGDEHVAM
-402 DAVLLADLVLES
+402 DVADRV
-414 FHEPLALRQ
+414 RQ
-423 GDVFVSASIGV
+423 AMTGQVILQGIEIFTSASIGIAMATPALLAEESPNDA
-434 AVFDREIST
+434 AVT
-443 SADDLLR
+443 LLR

-467 EMFSEEMRKT
+467 EMFSEEMRKN

-518 LRWNHPERGGLTPP
+518 LRWNHPERGVLTPP

-547 GDWVVRQAC
+547 GDWVIRQAC

-564 AQIVDGSFVVH
+564 THVVDGSFVVH

-592 MGSLRETK
+592 MGSLKETK

-621 IMRTLNALKRQGV
+621 IMRTLNALKRLGV

-694 AEWVTSDDQ
+694 AEWVTTDDQ

-736 STNR
+736 PAHR

>member
-1 MTGLAIIATGLH
+1 MEIDRSIASLPIGVFETDINGRLTSANDAFRVLALGGGSITQGAAPWVNAQPAERSLAEAAWQRARENATPFTFEFRLWKPDGEVMWVHVSTQPQLGPSSTITGYVGTAHDVTDAVVKRVLSEQLVGLLDVTADAVLVFDQHGVLMFCNDGARDLIGVNEQTGLNDAAAQMFIQAIRDQVPREVTTSSASNRWEGELGFGSPDGIMRTLSIVLQIVRTADGVISHYSAIARDITEAKQLQDELTRQATHDAMTGLP
-13 IAGLSALSSELIYM
+13 
-27 ISAVQVIACAIV
+27 
-39 GVAINKPDRRVW
+39 NRV
-51 SALLLLIAILI
+51 
-62 AAQIFDNRDS
+62 
-72 SVALTQAISESLFL
+72 LFL
-86 GVQLILVFGLF
+86 RKLSEALERSRTLKRGVTVLF
-97 VTVQRRFG
+97 VDLDKLKDVNDNIGHGVGDQL
-105 RDPLNVFFDSLIIG
+105 LN
-119 LGSWFLIWVVF
+119 
-130 LNPAREI
+130 
-137 SQDVVSVTAIR
+137 T
-148 GATLASSAIVIFL
+148 
-161 LATLLFADTERTP
+161 
-174 AVWFAGSAI
+174 I
-183 ACSLIGDLFYATN
+183 AK
-196 QSGRYEVSD
+196 R
-205 QFANAPYIASLFLVS
+205 LVS
-220 ATILHPSV
+220 ATRPSDIV
-228 ATMASHSARRLKQPL
+228 A
-243 LGRLVLTTTS
+243 
-253 LVLPVVVLAL
+253 
-263 TNPTNDVDRTVRAI
+263 
-277 SIFVLA
+277 
-283 TAVTLRVVLAVRAN
+283 
-297 AVLQAQLIDSAQTD
+297 
-311 SLTSLPNRGLMIEHV
+311 
-326 AAALEGARFNG
+326 
-337 LSPTVLFIDVDRFK
+337 
-351 NINDSLGHSAGDNV
+351 
-365 LVSVAQRLRVALPDR
+365 
-380 CIVGRISGDE
+380 RIGGDE
-390 FVVLDAKSKNQS
+390 FVVLCDGLGDEHVAM
-402 DAVLLADLVLES
+402 DVADRV
-414 FHEPLALRQ
+414 RQ
-423 GDVFVSASIGV
+423 AMTGQVILQGIEIFTSASIGIAMATPALLAEESPNDA
-434 AVFDREIST
+434 AVT
-443 SADDLLR
+443 LLR

-467 EMFSEEMRKT
+467 EMFSEEMRKN

-518 LRWNHPERGGLTPP
+518 LRWNHPERGVLTPP

-547 GDWVVRQAC
+547 GDWVIRQAC

-564 AQIVDGSFVVH
+564 THVVDGSFVVH

-592 MGSLRETK
+592 MGSLKETK

-621 IMRTLNALKRQGV
+621 IMRTLNALKRLGV

-694 AEWVTSDDQ
+694 AEWVTTDDQ

-736 STNR
+736 TTHR